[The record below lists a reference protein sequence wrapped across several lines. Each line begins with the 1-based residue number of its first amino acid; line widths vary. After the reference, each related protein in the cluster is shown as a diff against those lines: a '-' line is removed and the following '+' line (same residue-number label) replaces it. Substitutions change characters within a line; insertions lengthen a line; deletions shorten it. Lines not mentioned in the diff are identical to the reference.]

1 MTNLTF
7 RKATSSDVPSVL
19 ALIRSAYRGE
29 SSRAGWTTEADF
41 VTDDRI
47 DETGLLQKI
56 NEPNG
61 LLLVAGQ
68 AISSSSSGRDTQ
80 KDASPSSS
88 SSSPPILACCEILR
102 HPEPSKVAYLG
113 LFSVSP
119 TLQNGGIGKKVLAE
133 AERLARE
140 ELGAEVMDLQTLWMR
155 DELIAYY
162 ERRGYHVVKGETR
175 PFPYEHMVNPRPGM
189 REDLYFV
196 VMRKSLV

>member
-1 MTNLTF
+1 MTDLVF
-7 RKATSSDVPSVL
+7 QKATPSDVPSLL

-56 NEPNG
+56 NAPNG
-61 LLLVAGQ
+61 LVLVARS
-68 AISSSSSGRDTQ
+68 A
-80 KDASPSSS
+80 AA
-88 SSSPPILACCEILR
+88 SSPEDDDAPPPPLACCEILR
-102 HPEPSKVAYLG
+102 HPEPSKIAYLG

-140 ELGAEVMDLQTLWMR
+140 TLGAEVMDLQTLWMR